1 MRRPYDQVQRARK
14 RARTT
19 FCPLDPRS
27 DPFDP
32 QRTERV
38 LLVPPIPFRAPH
50 AVGAKRASDDQLCS
64 RNAEER
70 REHGRHVFPGI
81 SESAGRSDLR
91 VAEDLQRKSRVY
103 DRSLAD
109 HVRPRPAV
117 IGAGDRIPPS
127 SSPTGTLW
135 GGVST
140 PEKPQ
145 AGILYPTNSRCL
157 QSRRVYELHPVGR
170 ATAQLRVIIGG
181 GKHGK
186 P

>member
-103 DRSLAD
+103 DITILPA
-109 HVRPRPAV
+109 RPTRELVNRPDACH
-117 IGAGDRIPPS
+117 S
-127 SSPTGTLW
+127 STPSPTGLPRVPWTLTTSAVLGW
-135 GGVST
+135 
-140 PEKPQ
+140 
-145 AGILYPTNSRCL
+145 AY
-157 QSRRVYELHPVGR
+157 VG
-170 ATAQLRVIIGG
+170 TQ
-181 GKHGK
+181 
-186 P
+186 